1 MWVQRRLNPG
11 ILQKK
16 KKGLGLMHLYTK
28 HVEM

>member
-16 KKGLGLMHLYTK
+16 KGLGLMHLYTK
-28 HVEM
+28 YVEM